1 MHWLCS
7 VCWKCTAASH
17 YVEKHILKDQ
27 EFALSDFWESEM
39 YLLVVYMM

>member
-7 VCWKCTAASH
+7 VCWKCIAAFH
-17 YVEKHILKDQ
+17 YVEKYILKDQ